1 MMSKRNI
8 LSFIPAFLIILLP
21 PSLVLMQ
28 DDSALDSVLHPRMF
42 LLGIFL
48 LLIIGLS
55 YPKANWLKAFKSF
68 PALFFLGF
76 LLIESLSW
84 LGHGAGAEAAVPLI
98 KDVGFFLLFIT
109 VSSLDGDARKR
120 SFLAWSTLISLLLVI
135 GITVYENIVP
145 NWTNTLQEFPFTELR
160 GPMAHHNLLASSLL
174 LLLPF
179 SLLAK
184 SQEGRNPWPA
194 RILGM
199 IVAIATLA
207 LIYFTRSRSA
217 LLGAMAGAA
226 VISLTY
232 IFRKWIP
239 KFSYAK
245 TSLGILLLILLVPI
259 FLVQYKVVLAKTGEG
274 KALQSRMIETSGTE
288 KSFTTGERLQMWDY
302 SLAMIQ
308 DQGLLGVGPAKW
320 RIEFPMYGSEVYRAR
335 QGIVQFQRPHND
347 YLWIWAETGPFGLL
361 FYLAFVMALIQQA
374 FRQMRIGN
382 SNWSPYL
389 LLAVLIGFLVVSVFS
404 FPRERI
410 FHQSLFM
417 MAAGLLNSAGLS
429 SEARRQSKL
438 WQVLLFSI
446 LMLMATLFTYTGYER
461 WQGEKINRK
470 MIVAH
475 GQANWSALIQ
485 LKEETVPL
493 YFYQISPVG
502 MPMEFYSGLA
512 YLNQQN
518 FAKALQEYSIARQ
531 LHSNNLQ
538 VINNLANTFA
548 LMGEADSALVYY
560 RRATEISP
568 YYKEGILNLA
578 SAYFNKAQSAQA
590 YAVLRE
596 KAAEFD
602 EDRGMYET
610 YVLTIIRKWAT
621 EEGKELSALDDKDLI
636 RLHYILAYDLR
647 QEPALEYF
655 ASQSVSH

>member
-1 MMSKRNI
+1 MSKRNI
-8 LSFIPAFLIILLP
+8 LLFIPAFLIILLP
-21 PSLVLMQ
+21 PSLVIMQ
-28 DDSALDSVLHPRMF
+28 DDLALDPALHPRMF
-42 LLGIFL
+42 LLGLFL

-55 YPKANWLKAFKSF
+55 YPKVKWLKALKSL
-68 PALFFLGF
+68 PALLFLGF
-76 LLIESLSW
+76 LLIETLSW

-98 KDVGFFLLFIT
+98 KDAGFFLLFIA
-109 VSSLDGDARKR
+109 VSSLDWDAPKR
-120 SFLAWSTLISLLLVI
+120 SYLAWSTLISLLLVI
-135 GITVYENIVP
+135 GITVDKNILP
-145 NWTNTLQEFPFTELR
+145 NWTTALKEFPFTELR
-160 GPMAHHNLLASSLL
+160 GPMAHHNLLASSLV

-179 SLLAK
+179 SLLSK
-184 SQEGRNPWPA
+184 NREGKNPWPA
-194 RILGM
+194 RILG
-199 IVAIATLA
+199 ILVGACTLA

-217 LLGAMAGAA
+217 LLGAMAGVA

-245 TSLGILLLILLVPI
+245 LSLGILLLLLIVPI
-259 FLVQYKVVLAKTGEG
+259 FLVQYKVILAKTGEG

-308 DQGLLGVGPAKW
+308 DQGLFGVGPGNW
-320 RIEFPMYGSEVYRAR
+320 RIDFPMYGSEVYRAR

-361 FYLAFVMALIQQA
+361 LYLAFVLALIQQA
-374 FRQMRIGN
+374 FRQMRTGD
-382 SNWSPYL
+382 SNWSPHL
-389 LLAVLIGFLVVSVFS
+389 LLAVLIGFLVVSLFS

-417 MAAGLLNSAGLS
+417 MAAGLLNSAGMS
-429 SEARRQSKL
+429 SEARSQSKL

-446 LMLMATLFTYTGYER
+446 LMLMAALFTYTGYER
-461 WQGEKINRK
+461 WKGEKVSRK

-475 GQANWSALIQ
+475 GQANWPALIQ
-485 LKEETVPL
+485 LKEETDPL
-493 YFYQISPVG
+493 LFYQISPVG

-512 YLNQQN
+512 YLNQQKY
-518 FAKALQEYSIARQ
+518 AQALEEYTIARQ
-531 LHSNNLQ
+531 LHPNNLQ
-538 VINNLANTFA
+538 VTNNLANTFT
-548 LMGEADSALVYY
+548 LLGEADSALVYY
-560 RRATEISP
+560 RKAIEISP

-578 SAYFNKAQSAQA
+578 SSYFNNSQSANA
-590 YAVLRE
+590 YTILRE

-610 YVLTIIRKWAT
+610 YVLTIIKNWAA
-621 EEGKELSALDDKDLI
+621 EEGKDLSTLDDKELI

-647 QEPALEYF
+647 QELALEYF
-655 ASQSVSH
+655 ASQAVSH